1 VFHVSS
7 SKHHVS
13 ISAVAQKVNLGNLG
27 VRNAMRPNERAR
39 CRFWASCDVRL
50 SAIVGETW
58 VCRRCSICD
67 RDTPLLIYAQHGLSV
82 TQKGLAFLAVHIG
95 NWIGLLCFPVQRA
108 LEYRAIRKKGG
119 ERSPEVT
126 LTWGFLAAFLLPI
139 SLCFYSCRRPR

>member
-50 SAIVGETW
+50 SAIVGEN
-58 VCRRCSICD
+58 VNFAVVVR
-67 RDTPLLIYAQHGLSV
+67 YA
-82 TQKGLAFLAVHIG
+82 I
-95 NWIGLLCFPVQRA
+95 
-108 LEYRAIRKKGG
+108 
-119 ERSPEVT
+119 VT
-126 LTWGFLAAFLLPI
+126 LGMSSAKPETSLTFIWGNRLHSALQIHLSRRILPI
-139 SLCFYSCRRPR
+139 SDQFNEIDHKESMDT